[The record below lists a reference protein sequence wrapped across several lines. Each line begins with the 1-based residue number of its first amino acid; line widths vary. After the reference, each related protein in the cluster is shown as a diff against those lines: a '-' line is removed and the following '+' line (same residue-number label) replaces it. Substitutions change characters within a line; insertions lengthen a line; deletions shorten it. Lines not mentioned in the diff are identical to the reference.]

1 MSDSYGNNTA
11 TSEAPEMK
19 LEPFQHRGK
28 LKWRLEY
35 TSAGKR
41 RRHLY
46 ASKDKADKA
55 LADAK
60 RQQAAIG
67 KAYDILSPREKAQ
80 IAAILHEIKEAGY
93 TLSGVWETV
102 KLIPNAPKAGC
113 TLGNALKEVLA
124 AKKEA
129 NSRPRHLGNIQWYL
143 GHFVK
148 GRESLDVRSIG
159 LRELDAWFAA
169 RKESPRA
176 KKGHISLLSLFFSHC
191 WRKGYISENPVKR
204 LDPVHL
210 DRGTPAILT
219 LRQSIKA
226 MLWARRN
233 KPQALAW
240 LALTLFC
247 GLRPDAEADFI
258 DWNMIDLKHGR
269 ITISKSKIRHVPHR
283 IIDLTFCPPALEW
296 LKVAKAI
303 KSPLPVSH
311 GTRRRWIRELKTF
324 LKLKRWPQDVLRH
337 TAASNLLAYHQDA
350 GKVSAFMGNSPGVLL
365 RDYKALI
372 VKEEAAKFFGILPKE
387 RHKSGKTVAEI
398 RAERRSEIGRLG
410 GSSKRKPVDL
420 VQCGQA

>member
-1 MSDSYGNNTA
+1 MR
-11 TSEAPEMK
+11 
-19 LEPFQHRGK
+19 LEPCQHRGK
-28 LKWRLEY
+28 LKWKLEY
-35 TSAGKR
+35 SSGGKR
-41 RRHLY
+41 KRHLFTSR
-46 ASKDKADKA
+46 AVADKA

-60 RQQAAIG
+60 RQQSAVG

-113 TLGNALKEVLA
+113 TLGDALNEVLA

-129 NSRPRHLGNIQWYL
+129 NCRPRHIKNIKWYL
-143 GHFVK
+143 GHFIK
-148 GRESLDVRSIG
+148 GRESADVRTIG
-159 LRELDAWFAA
+159 LKDLDAWFAA

-191 WRKGYISENPVKR
+191 WRKGYVSENPVKR

-219 LRQSIKA
+219 LRQSMEAI
-226 MLWARRN
+226 LWARRN

-240 LALTLFC
+240 IALTLFC
-247 GLRPDAEADFI
+247 GLRPDAEADFV
-258 DWNMIDLKHGR
+258 DWSMIDTKHGR

-283 IIDLTFCPPALEW
+283 IIDLSFCPPAWEW

-303 KSPLPVSH
+303 KAPLPVSH
-311 GTRRRWIRELKTF
+311 GTRRRWIRELRAF
-324 LKLKRWPQDVLRH
+324 LKLKRWPQDVFRH
-337 TAASNLLAYHQDA
+337 TAASNLLAFHQDA
-350 GKVSAFMGNSPGVLL
+350 GKVASFLGNSPGVLL

-372 VKEEAAKFFGILPKE
+372 VKEEAAKFMALLPKD
-387 RHKSGKTVAEI
+387 RHMEGKTVAES
-398 RAERRSEIGRLG
+398 RAERRSEIGRIG
-410 GSSKRKPVDL
+410 GASKRKTFVQ